1 MTVAAGVVG
10 LGAIMSARTWQRR
23 KELKA
28 KYAAMIATRAE
39 ALAGAHSRAAEL
51 GGARTRGNAGKIR
64 GK

>member
-1 MTVAAGVVG
+1 MTVAVGVIG

-28 KYAAMIATRAE
+28 KYAAMIAARAE
-39 ALAGAHSRAAEL
+39 ALAGAHPRAAEL
-51 GGARTRGNAGKIR
+51 GGAHARGNAGKSR